1 MSEVHAGGT
10 SCYNWGQRNNTVTS
24 QVEEGSHLD
33 WSGVKLFMVEKS
45 WSTKEGAS
53 WHKGVIYDAI
63 IGEWIRAG
71 ESPGRFFKRELN
83 V

>member
-1 MSEVHAGGT
+1 
-10 SCYNWGQRNNTVTS
+10 
-24 QVEEGSHLD
+24 
-33 WSGVKLFMVEKS
+33 MVEKS

-71 ESPGRFFKRELN
+71 EGFQGDFLKGSLMYN
-83 V
+83 VFNVTLWEAP